1 MTQSSTQLRFRDLL
15 LQRLYGQGKSEE
27 PLSQQACRLPGGI
40 NAAHGRL
47 PGRLPQRGRVA
58 SPQHDPR
65 PPPPRPAPPGR
76 PRRGTPAHPRPGPP
90 RTRRPWAP
98 PQSAL
103 VRLSSRRRRPPARV
117 AASCALGRARKDLE
131 SQGPHSGH
139 RVEPRRRSRRP
150 VRKSARRPTGL
161 TNLKP
166 SAGHPG
172 GPAEP
177 RRAGAAA
184 PGAWTPRADPRDAA
198 PEADGVAKRRRFQ
211 AAGSATL
218 THPEPPTR

>member
-76 PRRGTPAHPRPGPP
+76 PRRGTPA
-90 RTRRPWAP
+90 RTRDPGRRGRGAPGRRP
-98 PQSAL
+98 S
-103 VRLSSRRRRPPARV
+103 RLS
-117 AASCALGRARKDLE
+117 CG
-131 SQGPHSGH
+131 
-139 RVEPRRRSRRP
+139 
-150 VRKSARRPTGL
+150 SARGAGGLRPEWQPAVRSVGQGKTWEAKALPQATGS
-161 TNLKP
+161 N
-166 SAGHPG
+166 PG
-172 GPAEP
+172 G
-177 RRAGAAA
+177 A
-184 PGAWTPRADPRDAA
+184 PEGPSVNPRDAQPA
-198 PEADGVAKRRRFQ
+198 
-211 AAGSATL
+211 
-218 THPEPPTR
+218 